1 MKKLVLLSS
10 ILCLS
15 FLLFGC
21 WNNDNEIGIPE
32 DELPEESPVCPEGFY
47 WFESVKSCIM
57 MENAQIEED

>member
-1 MKKLVLLSS
+1 MKQLVLLSS

-15 FLLFGC
+15 FLFFGC

-47 WFESVKSCIM
+47 WFE
-57 MENAQIEED
+57 